1 MRTLRVGKLAGLLS
15 ISAISPADEVDDR
28 LVFQLGIGRTRTSSF
43 VHQLQNLI
51 FVREL
56 LAHLTAA
63 QGRAGVP
70 DANSYNIR
78 QRQAF

>member
-1 MRTLRVGKLAGLLS
+1 MRELLS
-15 ISAISPADEVDDR
+15 FSAISPADEVDDR
-28 LVFQLGIGRTRTSSF
+28 LVFQLGIRRTRTSSF
-43 VHQLQNLI
+43 VHQFQNLI

-63 QGRAGVP
+63 QGRAGVT
-70 DANSYNIR
+70 DANSYNIK